1 MIRESPKSILL
12 LLALILLLPG
22 VAMAQKGPQSKR
34 PPQPGEGGDAVLPAG
49 FKGVVWGASA
59 EAIMAIR
66 GGMEMQVTPDRH
78 IRKLIELPTPGT
90 ESDDGMVRHWTLWDD
105 KLIEVTMFFPG
116 EFTIREGREL
126 REAFEKK
133 YGPGNLEKITKGV
146 ETGSNAWNVKV
157 EKQIVEQRWLW
168 QDPFT
173 VQELRNNV
181 RKGQWVNVRQSRMFE
196 ASRDAQIEVERQKAQ
211 SKKVK
216 SIVLD

>member
-1 MIRESPKSILL
+1 MIPQTLQSQLL
-12 LLALILLLPG
+12 LLTLIVMLPG
-22 VAMAQKGPQSKR
+22 ATLAQGPRAVAKGPA
-34 PPQPGEGGDAVLPAG
+34 PGEGGDSVLPAG

-66 GGMEMQVTPDRH
+66 GGMEMQATPDRH
-78 IRKLIELPTPGT
+78 IRKLIELPPPGS
-90 ESDDGMVRHWTLWDD
+90 EGDGIVRHWTLWDD
-105 KLIEVTMFFPG
+105 QLIEVTMFFPG
-116 EFTIREGREL
+116 QFTIREGREL

-133 YGPGNLEKITKGV
+133 YGAGRVDKISKNV
-146 ETGSNAWNVKV
+146 ETGTDAWNAKL
-157 EKQIVEQRWLW
+157 EKQVVVQRWLW

-173 VQELRNNV
+173 IQELRNDV

-196 ASRDAQIEVERQKAQ
+196 ASRDAQLEIERQEAQ

>member
-1 MIRESPKSILL
+1 
-12 LLALILLLPG
+12 
-22 VAMAQKGPQSKR
+22 MAQKSPSSKR
-34 PPQPGEGGDAVLPAG
+34 PPAPGKGGDAVLPAG

-78 IRKLIELPTPGT
+78 IRKLIELPMPGT
-90 ESDDGMVRHWTLWDD
+90 ESGDGMVRHWTLWDD

-116 EFTIREGREL
+116 EFTVREGREL

-133 YGPGNLEKITKGV
+133 YGPGRLEKITKGV
-146 ETGSNAWNVKV
+146 ETGTNAWNVKV

-173 VQELRNNV
+173 IQELRNNV

-196 ASRDAQIEVERQKAQ
+196 ASRDAQIEVERQNAQ